1 MYNFQNALSE
11 LFNLGKK
18 YLTNLDKSQSLTSFR
33 TFFMVQKV
41 LIFLYQKYSN

>member
-18 YLTNLDKSQSLTSFR
+18 YLTNLDKSQFDILSNVFHGTESIN
-33 TFFMVQKV
+33 FFIPK
-41 LIFLYQKYSN
+41 I